1 MGGVNDDDEP
11 PKKRRPADNGANVG
25 SGDFGDAM
33 TYNSGSADYGGAAS
47 DDRSTLA
54 VMHGWLRSS
63 EYTPAKQMMAK
74 MLGLQPNAAIHSA
87 ARTIPVEWAFS
98 GELLKRKFELPDFD
112 TEQQANPVYL
122 CSYVRDIQSRLL
134 RCIPADLANESDAP
148 ENVALFLGHGG
159 ASVSSKEMIYSN
171 TLDQQTMDTI
181 VELATRYNQTLVFTR
196 SVWLAEVKQEVEKC
210 LPNHTFDNQ
219 VLSVTELACGRP
231 GENWISDIPLEVNM
245 YRDVNNF
252 VVNGTGT
259 VYLPDLS
266 VMDPAQLTLKGR
278 GTRFF
283 VNWASLVSLQR
294 MTCLGAHLVNWPRT
308 LNIKELK
315 VTADQSF
322 QRARWWNWPSLEVLN
337 LEDVYLP
344 KLPDEVGNLAN
355 LRTFRLANIS
365 GMTEI
370 SKNLSNCV
378 KLTSVCIERCYSLEG
393 DLALPSSVT
402 SIHISSCKFSNTLLR
417 DVVRQCPNLKTLQ
430 LFRIQINST
439 IPHELFALMQLQTL
453 QLPMCGLQGNI
464 SANFAELTNLRSM
477 DLSYNN
483 LTGSLPQEVVD
494 LPNLKILNVGNNNLL
509 TGQLNVPPNLHLAAS
524 QTEIQ
529 RQ

>member
-1 MGGVNDDDEP
+1 
-11 PKKRRPADNGANVG
+11 
-25 SGDFGDAM
+25 
-33 TYNSGSADYGGAAS
+33 
-47 DDRSTLA
+47 
-54 VMHGWLRSS
+54 MHGWLRSS

-98 GELLKRKFELPDFD
+98 GKLLERKFELPDFD

-134 RCIPADLANESDAP
+134 RCIPADLANESDAL

-196 SVWLAEVKQEVEKC
+196 SDWLAEVKQVVEKC

-219 VLSVTELACGRP
+219 VLTVTELACGRP
-231 GENWISDIPLEVNM
+231 GKDWVSDIPLEVNM

-252 VVNGTGT
+252 VVICKNT

-266 VMDPAQLTLKGR
+266 VMDPAQLTLKGQQFK
-278 GTRFF
+278 RFF

-294 MTCLGAHLVNWPRT
+294 ITCLGAHSVNWPRT

-322 QRARWWNWPSLEVLN
+322 QQARWWNWTSLEVLD
-337 LEDVYLP
+337 LKDMYLP
-344 KLPDEVGNLAN
+344 KLPDEVAN
-355 LRTFRLANIS
+355 LVKLRTLRLAKMS

-370 SKNLSNCV
+370 SQNLRNCV
-378 KLTSVCIERCYSLEG
+378 ELTSVCIEACYSLEG
-393 DLALPSSVT
+393 ILALPSSVT
-402 SIHISSCKFSNTLLR
+402 SIYISSCKFSNALLR
-417 DVVRQCPNLKTLQ
+417 DVVRQCPDLQTLQ
-430 LFRIQINST
+430 LFQIQINST
-439 IPHELFALMQLQTL
+439 IPHELFALSQLKRL
-453 QLPMCGLQGNI
+453 SLSLCGLQGNI
-464 SANFAELTNLRSM
+464 SANFAELTNLQSM

-483 LTGSLPQEVVD
+483 LTGLLPQEIVD
-494 LPNLKILNVGNNNLL
+494 LPLLTILNICGNRSL
-509 TGQLNVPPNLHLAAS
+509 TGQLIVPPTLNIAS
-524 QTEIQ
+524 TQTGIQ